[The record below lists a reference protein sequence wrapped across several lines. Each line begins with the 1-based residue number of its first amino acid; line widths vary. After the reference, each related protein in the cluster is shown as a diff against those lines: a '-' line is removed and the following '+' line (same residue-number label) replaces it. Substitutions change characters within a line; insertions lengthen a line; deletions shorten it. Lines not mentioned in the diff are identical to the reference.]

1 MQAAPLSQ
9 RDLRQYYWNF
19 TNAGTIIE
27 RDFPQLREELGK
39 TLVRTDEFEYRGE
52 RYVIQL
58 GRFYGYDEN
67 GVRRTSR
74 GD

>member
-52 RYVIQL
+52 RYVIQ
-58 GRFYGYDEN
+58 
-67 GVRRTSR
+67 
-74 GD
+74 